1 MSENDMEEK
10 ILAYL
15 LGECSGEEAFEVE
28 KLCREDPSW
37 QVEKIRLGQVIGL
50 VKESLTDGIDGS
62 LPENECR
69 LSTKQK
75 EEIKALLDNPLSKK
89 DASKEKEEIMAEPS
103 KTKNPKLIYWAPLA
117 AAAIAALIAYWGN
130 PEKDNAKKAKASYA
144 SVPKSENNISAEI
157 VDESSQVVASAKTK
171 TSDILPADSN
181 SGTLP
186 VHAEVA
192 LQESITASANQT
204 LALRTKNEIKAL
216 EQQAIEQL
224 PDGKELMKRIKDSNI
239 SSDQPDSD
247 ELLALAQKD
256 NAQDSLNYSFSS
268 PSPHINSK
276 ASRAVKRLDPKPSIE
291 SKEIKGSIAE
301 QDQSTA
307 SSIPQRKADWKSV
320 LQAPETSF
328 IFNEKGDSLGKIL
341 IHESGSGTEII
352 FERTNWLNKNRNFKL
367 LPGTY
372 EIRLSKQNTGT
383 LILKGT
389 LKPSPES
396 EKYLFIPSL
405 AWELDSEEK
414 RKSLPLDSLN
424 P

>member
-1 MSENDMEEK
+1 
-10 ILAYL
+10 
-15 LGECSGEEAFEVE
+15 
-28 KLCREDPSW
+28 
-37 QVEKIRLGQVIGL
+37 
-50 VKESLTDGIDGS
+50 
-62 LPENECR
+62 
-69 LSTKQK
+69 
-75 EEIKALLDNPLSKK
+75 
-89 DASKEKEEIMAEPS
+89 
-103 KTKNPKLIYWAPLA
+103 
-117 AAAIAALIAYWGN
+117 
-130 PEKDNAKKAKASYA
+130 
-144 SVPKSENNISAEI
+144 
-157 VDESSQVVASAKTK
+157 VASAKTK

-341 IHESGSGTEII
+341 IHENGSGTEII
-352 FERTNWLNKNRNFKL
+352 FERTNWPNKNRNFKL

-372 EIRLSKQNTGT
+372 EIRLSKEKSGT

-389 LKPSPES
+389 LEPSQDS
-396 EKYLFIPSL
+396 EKYLFIPSQ
-405 AWELDSEEK
+405 AWELNSEEK

>member
-37 QVEKIRLGQVIGL
+37 QAEKIRLGQVIGL
-50 VKESLTDGIDGS
+50 VEESLTEGIEAS
-62 LPENECR
+62 LPENECH
-69 LSTKQK
+69 LSTNQK
-75 EEIKALLDNPLSKK
+75 EEIKALIDKPLPKEE
-89 DASKEKEEIMAEPS
+89 ASKEKEEIMAKKS
-103 KTKNPKLIYWAPLA
+103 KTKNPRLIYWAPLA
-117 AAAIAALIAYWGN
+117 AAAVAALIAYWGN